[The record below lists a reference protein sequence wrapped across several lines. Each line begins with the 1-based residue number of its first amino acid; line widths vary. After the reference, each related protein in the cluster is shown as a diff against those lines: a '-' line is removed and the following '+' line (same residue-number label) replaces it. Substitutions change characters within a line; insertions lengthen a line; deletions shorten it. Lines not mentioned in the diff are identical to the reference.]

1 MRFEPAD
8 KELFIH
14 NRKNLTETMLPN
26 SIAVVHSNDVFPS
39 NADALMPFKQNTDFY
54 YLTGIDQEESVLILF
69 PDAKEERNREILFV
83 LETNEHLAIWEGE
96 KLSKEKATTLSGI
109 QRVEWVDSFD
119 TVLQQMAH
127 LAENIYMTSNDH
139 PRNAAKVQTR
149 NDRLIPEYKERFPL
163 HQFKALAP
171 LIHKLRATKH
181 PLEVEK
187 IQHACDI
194 TEKGFR
200 RVLGFIKPDVGE
212 WEIEAEFIHEFTRN
226 NSKGFAYTPIIG
238 SGFNA
243 CVLHY
248 IDNNNIVKDGEV
260 ILMDVAAE
268 YANWN
273 ADMTRAVPVNGKF
286 TGRQRAVYNA
296 VLRALRYADSILRPG
311 VQPKDYQQKMLE
323 FMEGELI
330 DLGLINAEEAKK
342 QDESKPLVKKYFM
355 HGTSHHLGLDIHD
368 VCPPDTPFEV
378 GQVLTIEPGIYIREE
393 NLGIRLENNFL
404 IGEKNNTDLM
414 ANIPIEADEIEAL
427 MAQS

>member
-14 NRKNLTETMLPN
+14 NRKNLTEMMLPN

-96 KLSKEKATTLSGI
+96 KLSKEKATVLSGI

-119 TVLQQMAH
+119 TILQQMAH

-163 HQFKALAP
+163 HQFKPLAP
-171 LIHKLRATKH
+171 LIHKLRVTKH
-181 PLEVEK
+181 QLEIEK

-200 RVLGFIKPDVGE
+200 RVLGFIKPNVGE

-286 TGRQRAVYNA
+286 TDRQRAVYNA

-311 VQPKDYQQKMLE
+311 VQQKDYQQKMLE

-330 DLGLINAEEAKK
+330 NLGLIDAEEAKK
-342 QDESKPLVKKYFM
+342 QDDSKPLVRKYFM
-355 HGTSHHLGLDIHD
+355 HGTSHHLGLDVHD
-368 VCPPDTPFEV
+368 VCPPDTPFEL

-404 IGEKNNTDLM
+404 IGEKSNTDLM

-427 MAQS
+427 MAQR